1 MKRVQQFLLISFVV
15 LGVLGSF
22 KVAQAASYY
31 VDSTSGSDS
40 NSGTSSAA
48 PWKSLGKV
56 NSTAFQAGET
66 INFKRGSIWTG
77 TTLVIDSSGVAGN
90 PVTYQAYG
98 TGNRPEIVAPSGNWQ
113 TSINVTGDWNVVKDF
128 LLRDGHQAGIQ
139 LSPGGDHNTVQD
151 IEVTNAG
158 FGVFIQGQYNLITR
172 NYVHDTK
179 IIVSDATP
187 SNDYGATCYWIEAPN
202 NEVSYNRGINCRAPS
217 IDFGYDGGFVE
228 VWRQGDNSY
237 IHHNYAENTNGF
249 FELGASGSGSAQN
262 IKVAYNVIVN
272 VTGPGSGTSICF
284 NTGSYNINVTGFKF
298 ENNTFVS
305 RSGHPDAYRV
315 FGCRSDLTF
324 LQLRNNIFYSDIQ
337 IASNGASTHTN
348 NLYYMVNMVSG
359 SGIGYSLGS
368 GEKTGN
374 PLFVNVAVVDLS
386 LLDLR
391 LLALSPAIDAGIDLG
406 YSEDFEGK
414 TVPAGSAPD
423 LGAYE
428 YAGSSPL
435 PSPPIQLRVLSP

>member
-1 MKRVQQFLLISFVV
+1 MISFVV
-15 LGVLGSF
+15 LGSL
-22 KVAQAASYY
+22 KAAQAASYY

-56 NSTAFQAGET
+56 NSTAFQAGDT

-77 TTLVIDSSGVAGN
+77 TTLLIDSSGVAGN
-90 PVTYQAYG
+90 PITYQAYG

-262 IKVAYNVIVN
+262 VRVAYNIIYN
-272 VTGPGSGTSICF
+272 TTKYGSGTNICF
-284 NTGSYNINVTGFKF
+284 NTGSYNITTTGFKF
-298 ENNTFVS
+298 ENNTWVS
-305 RSGHPDAYRV
+305 TAAEAGGSYGAYRV
-315 FGCRSDLTF
+315 FGCRSDLTT
-324 LQLRNNIFYSDIQ
+324 LTVRNNIFYSDIQ
-337 IASNGASTHTN
+337 IASNANFTHTN

-359 SGIGYSLGS
+359 SGIGFSLGP

-374 PLFVNVAVVDLS
+374 PLFVNVGAGDLS

-406 YSEDFEGK
+406 YGEDYEGK
-414 TVPAGSAPD
+414 TVPVGSAPD

-435 PSPPIQLRVLSP
+435 PSPPTQLKVLSP